1 MFCLRHFDE
10 VTDSAAKEE
19 WHQWFHEGPVWFPK
33 HVGNYIHFEQ
43 KSGTARAFFL
53 YDTEPAQRE
62 VARSLH
68 GRLAMLC

>member
-1 MFCLRHFDE
+1 MVSRRAGLVPQTCGEL
-10 VTDSAAKEE
+10 
-19 WHQWFHEGPVWFPK
+19 
-33 HVGNYIHFEQ
+33 HVEQ

-62 VARSLH
+62 IARSLH

>member
-1 MFCLRHFDE
+1 MVSRRPGLVPQTCGEL
-10 VTDSAAKEE
+10 
-19 WHQWFHEGPVWFPK
+19 
-33 HVGNYIHFEQ
+33 HFEQ